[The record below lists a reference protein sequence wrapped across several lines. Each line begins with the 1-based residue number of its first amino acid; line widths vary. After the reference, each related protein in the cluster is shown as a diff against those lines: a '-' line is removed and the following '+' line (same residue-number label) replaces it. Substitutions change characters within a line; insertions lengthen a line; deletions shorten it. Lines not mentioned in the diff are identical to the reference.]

1 MAKQIDVKYTDRDFN
16 SLKKQL
22 VEFSKNYFPDTYNDF
37 SPTSPGTMY
46 MEMAAYVGDV
56 LSYYQDIQ
64 YQESLLQYAQE
75 PANLFSLAYM
85 MGYNPK
91 MTTAA
96 QVELDV
102 YQQVSATSG
111 RPNWTEA
118 VTLTG
123 GTQLESQAAGST
135 RFYVEDSIDFNYSS
149 SFSPT
154 EVTVYSQDSTGAVNS
169 FLLKK
174 KVKAISGEV
183 ETKTFSV
190 GSAQRF
196 LTLALE
202 DSNIIGILKIED
214 SEGNEWTEVPYL
226 AQGTIFVEDNTT
238 TPATM
243 KLQKTPRR
251 FVTRFTSKGTLQ
263 LQFGSGVSTQ
273 EDTVITPNPSNVGL
287 GTHYGASKLDVA
299 YDPSNFMYTQE
310 YGLAPA
316 NTTLTVTYLSGGGIA
331 SNVPNNTI
339 RKIVSLT
346 GASPS
351 DVSFT
356 NPKAA
361 TGGKDADT
369 AEEIRQNSAKAY
381 REQLR
386 AVTNE
391 DYVVRS
397 LSMPAK
403 FGSIA
408 KAFAAQDQL
417 TKNTNNTDSILE
429 ANPLGVS
436 LYILGYDNEGKL
448 SNVGNLIK
456 KNLQTYLSQYKM
468 ITDSIN
474 LRDAFIVNIGIV
486 FEIVIRP
493 NEVAR
498 EVLLR
503 CNNALRDHFK
513 TTRWNINQSINL
525 SEVYTLLDKVSGVQ
539 TVKNID
545 ITNKA
550 GGNYSQFSYDI
561 KGATRD
567 GVVYPSYD
575 PCMFEIKFPETD
587 IIGRVTT
594 I

>member
-1 MAKQIDVKYTDRDFN
+1 M
-16 SLKKQL
+16 
-22 VEFSKNYFPDTYNDF
+22 
-37 SPTSPGTMY
+37 
-46 MEMAAYVGDV
+46 
-56 LSYYQDIQ
+56 
-64 YQESLLQYAQE
+64 
-75 PANLFSLAYM
+75 
-85 MGYNPK
+85 
-91 MTTAA
+91 
-96 QVELDV
+96 
-102 YQQVSATSG
+102 
-111 RPNWTEA
+111 
-118 VTLTG
+118 
-123 GTQLESQAAGST
+123 
-135 RFYVEDSIDFNYSS
+135 
-149 SFSPT
+149 
-154 EVTVYSQDSTGAVNS
+154 
-169 FLLKK
+169 KK

-202 DSNIIGILKIED
+202 DNDIIGILKIED

-226 AQGTIFVEDNTT
+226 AQSTIFVEDPST

-331 SNVPNNTI
+331 SNVPANTI
-339 RKIVSLT
+339 TRIVSLT
-346 GASPS
+346 GATPS

-369 AEEIRQNSAKAY
+369 SEEIRQNSLKAY

-386 AVTNE
+386 TVTNE

-397 LSMPAK
+397 LSMPSK

-408 KAFAAQDQL
+408 KAHAAQDQL
-417 TKNTNNTDSILE
+417 TKNTNTTDSILE
-429 ANPLGVS
+429 SNPLGIS
-436 LYILGYDNEGKL
+436 LYILGYDNGGKL
-448 SNVGNLIK
+448 ANVDNLIK
-456 KNLQTYLSQYKM
+456 RNLQTYLSQYKM

-525 SEVYTLLDKVSGVQ
+525 SEIYTLLDKVSGVQ

-545 ITNKA
+545 ISNKV
-550 GGNYSQFSYDI
+550 GGDYSQFSYDI
-561 KGATRD
+561 KGATKD

-575 PCMFEIKFPETD
+575 PCMFEVKFPETD